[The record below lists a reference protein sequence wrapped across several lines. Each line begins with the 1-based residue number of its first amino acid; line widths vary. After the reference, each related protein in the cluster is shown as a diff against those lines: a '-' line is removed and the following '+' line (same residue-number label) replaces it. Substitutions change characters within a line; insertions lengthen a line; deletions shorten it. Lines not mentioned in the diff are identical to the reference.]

1 MTCRYLTEEDLEHR
15 LEVMLSRRAVAMA
28 HAQQHG
34 RVDCVGASKG
44 LFFGLLLLVG
54 SLICLILFFVLIHHP
69 ELGTL
74 AIYLADVSHCV
85 LMALSIMAIIV
96 GFIRWVN
103 SRSYVPSWGDRRP
116 IISDTDL
123 RWQGRWSPVNA
134 LWMVFLCVLWDG
146 IAIFAE
152 QSNNYY
158 SIHLKEWLNNYFI
171 FPL

>member
-1 MTCRYLTEEDLEHR
+1 VSCRYITEEDLEHR

-85 LMALSIMAIIV
+85 LMALSILAIIV
-96 GFIRWVN
+96 GFIRWV
-103 SRSYVPSWGDRRP
+103 
-116 IISDTDL
+116 DTL
-123 RWQGRWSPVNA
+123 QVTSA
-134 LWMVFLCVLWDG
+134 
-146 IAIFAE
+146 
-152 QSNNYY
+152 
-158 SIHLKEWLNNYFI
+158 
-171 FPL
+171 